1 MTEPFDL
8 AKHRAEQERAR
19 ALGLSYAVLRHIILQ
34 AHSDAD
40 DGISVGQAVE
50 LVREMALRAV
60 DKAVAEERAEVARLR
75 ERVEDYED
83 DVRRVLEDRG
93 ASDEAHCSCV
103 PVLRAEVA
111 RLQAALEEAN
121 AEVQDLQMQ
130 RDEHIIDLQHAREE
144 AVAEERAAVVER
156 LEAQAFLF
164 NDHDAVTET
173 TLLRL
178 AREVECGDHRREEQT

>member
-19 ALGLSYAVLRHIILQ
+19 ALGLGYAVLRHIILQ

-60 DKAVAEERAEVARLR
+60 DKAVAEERAEVARL
-75 ERVEDYED
+75 
-83 DVRRVLEDRG
+83 
-93 ASDEAHCSCV
+93 
-103 PVLRAEVA
+103 
-111 RLQAALEEAN
+111 QAALEEAN

-130 RDEHIIDLQHAREE
+130 RDEHLIDLQHAREE

-178 AREVECGDHRREEQT
+178 AREVECGKHRREEQT